1 MTGWRVGFVAAPAA
15 ILSELMKVHDSAAI
29 CAPTPS
35 QVAALAALR
44 GPQDCVAEMKAE
56 LARRR
61 DLICGRLDALSGRFS
76 YIRPQGAYY
85 LLARYLF
92 TDEPSYELA
101 VRLIKEARVI
111 AIPGSSFG
119 GQGEGHLRFS
129 FGGDE
134 AEIEE
139 AFDRIEGWL
148 RQ

>member
-1 MTGWRVGFVAAPAA
+1 MAAPAA

-35 QVAALAALR
+35 QVAALAALT
-44 GPQDCVAEMKAE
+44 GPQDCVARMKAG
-56 LARRR
+56 LAARRE
-61 DLICGRLDALSGRFS
+61 LICRRLDALSGRFS

-101 VRLIKEARVI
+101 VRLIEEARVI

-119 GQGEGHLRFS
+119 RQGEGHLRFS

-139 AFDRIEGWL
+139 ALTGSRGG
-148 RQ
+148 